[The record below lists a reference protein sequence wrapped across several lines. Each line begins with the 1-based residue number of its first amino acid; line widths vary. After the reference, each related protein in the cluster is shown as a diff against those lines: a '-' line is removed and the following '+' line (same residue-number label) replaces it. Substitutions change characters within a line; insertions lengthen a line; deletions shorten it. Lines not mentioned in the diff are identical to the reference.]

1 MLCNDERLFSTEE
14 GCVMNKNNKAICR
27 KSDEHF
33 TEGKEYEC
41 TGAYSRYESAV
52 VDILDDNKE
61 LITVEI
67 NDKDFQFIFN

>member
-1 MLCNDERLFSTEE
+1 ME
-14 GCVMNKNNKAICR
+14 NNKAICR
-27 KSDEHF
+27 KTDDHF

-41 TGAYSRYESAV
+41 TSAYASAV
-52 VDILDDNKE
+52 VDILDNNKE

>member
-1 MLCNDERLFSTEE
+1 M
-14 GCVMNKNNKAICR
+14 CVMNKNNKAICR
-27 KSDEHF
+27 KNDEHF

-61 LITVEI
+61 IITVEI

>member
-1 MLCNDERLFSTEE
+1 M
-14 GCVMNKNNKAICR
+14 MNNKAIC
-27 KSDEHF
+27 KKTDKHF